1 MREGAGEASG
11 RKVFQAEETGSA
23 KVLRQ
28 LKLRCQRDSEEY
40 SVAGA
45 NTQKE
50 RGRRGFRGGTVKAS
64 RVLRTTGRNL
74 DLYNH
79 EEQSVPVSEQRSD
92 DIITFQVGTGCLW
105 LLEGGEGRNRGP
117 AGTLMQVCRREM
129 IFYRR
134 RSC

>member
-1 MREGAGEASG
+1 ML
-11 RKVFQAEETGSA
+11 QAEETGSA

-28 LKLRCQRDSEEY
+28 IKLRCQRDSEEY

-50 RGRRGFRGGTVKAS
+50 RGRRGCCG
-64 RVLRTTGRNL
+64 GRNS
-74 DLYNH
+74 DSFQGSEDYGKESGSYSNH
-79 EEQSVPVSEQRSD
+79 EEQSLPVSEQRSD
-92 DIITFQVGTGCLW
+92 NIITFQVGRGCLW
-105 LLEGGEGRNRGP
+105 LLEGGEGRNRGL
-117 AGTLMQVCRREM
+117 AGTLMQVCRRER

>member
-74 DLYNH
+74 DLILIMKNSH
-79 EEQSVPVSEQRSD
+79 CQSLSRGVTTSSHFRLERDVSGCWRG
-92 DIITFQVGTGCLW
+92 VRAGTGDPP
-105 LLEGGEGRNRGP
+105 EH
-117 AGTLMQVCRREM
+117 
-129 IFYRR
+129 
-134 RSC
+134 